1 MPIVSKKSRTLLS
14 RFRIPAMFGI
24 RSTVLDFIQ
33 GACDNMRNKKLI
45 ENSAMEG
52 LYAIFARDNIDEEE
66 KNRICILIVNIVEPR
81 IQPTCAE

>member
-1 MPIVSKKSRTLLS
+1 
-14 RFRIPAMFGI
+14 MFGMKTFLKNKCI

-45 ENSAMEG
+45 ENPAMEG

-81 IQPTCAE
+81 IQPTRAE